1 MRYSHV
7 RLILAPLMLG
17 VALAACSGGGGPSPG
32 GQGGPSSGGCAAT
45 TDVTFRLNWLVDYEQ
60 VPYYV
65 AKDKGYYKSQCLN
78 VSLQPGRGSSDTATI
93 VGSGTAQ
100 IGVAD
105 TVAIMQAQVKGLPLT
120 GTAVVWRNNAFAVV
134 VRNAAL
140 HGNTNP
146 QPKDLENLTFGAVTS
161 GSPYIF
167 WKAFAHQQNLDA
179 SKIKEVGIAAPGY
192 AEMAQGSVDFLA
204 NFASAKIDLEA
215 KGVPVTVLSAANFG
229 QQGYGLS
236 ILANS
241 DWLKDHSGAMKGF
254 LAATAQGMAWS
265 ANHPEEALDIEA
277 KTNPALTQTA
287 DAKKANLAGFKA
299 DAGLWAI
306 DAQLGKGSYLTFD
319 DKGLKQTENILYDGA
334 VLTGA
339 PADLS
344 SKWTAQFVPD
354 VSAYQ
359 QYQQGG

>member
-1 MRYSHV
+1 MRYRHDKPV
-7 RLILAPLMLG
+7 LALVMLVLG
-17 VALAACSGGGGPSPG
+17 LAACSGGGTTSPE
-32 GQGGPSSGGCAAT
+32 GQGGQTSGGCAGT
-45 TDVTFRLNWLVDYEQ
+45 TDMTFRLNWTVDYEQ

-78 VSLQPGRGSSDTATI
+78 VTLQPGRGSSDTATL

-100 IGVAD
+100 VGVAD
-105 TVAIMQAQVKGLPLT
+105 TVAVMQAQVKGLPLT

-134 VRNAAL
+134 VRNDAL
-140 HGNTNP
+140 KGKTNP
-146 QPKDLENLTFGAVTS
+146 QPKDLEGLTFGAVTS

-167 WKAFAHQQNLDA
+167 WKAFAHQQHLDA

-215 KGVPVTVLSAANFG
+215 KGVPVTILSAANFG

-236 ILANS
+236 IFANN
-241 DWLKDHSGAMKGF
+241 DWLKDHNDAMKGF

-265 ANHPEEALDIEA
+265 ANHPEEALAVEA

-287 DAKKANLAGFKA
+287 DAQKANLAGFKT
-299 DAGLWAI
+299 DASLWATGTS
-306 DAQLGKGSYLTFD
+306 LGKGQYLTFD
-319 DKGLKQTENILYDGA
+319 DNGLKQTEQILYDGA
-334 VLTGA
+334 ILTGS

-344 SKWTAQFVPD
+344 TKWTPKFLPD
-354 VSAYQ
+354 TSVYQ
-359 QYQQGG
+359 QYQQAG